1 MHFQERSEGEYRIYA
16 GALEAPSGD
25 GYIAAVIVNRLVSAH
40 GRSREAYRDEK
51 LAGGHRWQTADAAL
65 LYAIAR
71 GREIVRTE
79 ARLMAA

>member
-1 MHFQERSEGEYRIYA
+1 MHFQERSEGDYRIYA
-16 GALEAPSGD
+16 GALEAPGGD
-25 GYIAAVIVNRLVSAH
+25 GYIAAVIVNRQRA
-40 GRSREAYRDEK
+40 GKERPREAYRDEK

-79 ARLMAA
+79 TSLMAA